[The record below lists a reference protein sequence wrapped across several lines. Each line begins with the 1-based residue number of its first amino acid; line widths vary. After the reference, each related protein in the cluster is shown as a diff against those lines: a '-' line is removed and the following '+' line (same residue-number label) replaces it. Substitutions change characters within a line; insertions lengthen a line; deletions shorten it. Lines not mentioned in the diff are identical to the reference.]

1 MNRQKSFE
9 NERPTLYLVATPI
22 GNLDEMTYRSINT
35 LKNVKYIAAED
46 TRNTVKLLNHFEI
59 STKLISHHEHNIK
72 QSIPKLIQ
80 LLEEGNDIALVSD
93 AGYPAISDP
102 GYELV
107 KEAIEHEINVV
118 PISGCNA
125 CLDALVVSGI
135 APQPFMFYGFLDHLD
150 KKKKKELIDLKKYK
164 ETIVFYESPHRIK
177 KTLNLMLDILGD
189 RNIALCREITKKHE
203 EIIRGHISEI
213 ISIVEELKGEMVIV
227 VEGSQEVEEEITFET
242 TIKEDVDMYIEKGMS
257 TKDAIKEVIA
267 KQDGEVISSVKT
279 RELRTRHGDIVNISN
294 YETDIELKGAKRTE
308 KYHIPAGS
316 TVFFTNGMKVKK
328 GFKLAQFEPAAQ
340 GSGSRLTEK
349 ATKDITSDLSG
360 EVLYED
366 FVADEKKD
374 RQGNISRTTNKQGI
388 IWVLGGDVYNLPG
401 G

>member
-1 MNRQKSFE
+1 MKQKKEESKKRKLIKQILFSVLAIILIIILILLFKNVYNKLKSKKYFE
-9 NERPTLYLVATPI
+9 NDITSFSEKNKNTIFSINKIMFFSSCDSKNKTTSQTNFTIENLYAYTDIAIFIDNNILENKNEQINSESNSIENNETNMEEQKETLTA
-22 GNLDEMTYRSINT
+22 ENT

-213 ISIVEELKGEMVIV
+213 ISILEELKGEMVIV

-257 TKDAIKEVIA
+257 TKDAIKEVA
-267 KQDGEVISSVKT
+267 KQRNLNKNSVYQ
-279 RELRTRHGDIVNISN
+279 E
-294 YETDIELKGAKRTE
+294 
-308 KYHIPAGS
+308 YHS
-316 TVFFTNGMKVKK
+316 K
-328 GFKLAQFEPAAQ
+328 
-340 GSGSRLTEK
+340 
-349 ATKDITSDLSG
+349 
-360 EVLYED
+360 
-366 FVADEKKD
+366 
-374 RQGNISRTTNKQGI
+374 
-388 IWVLGGDVYNLPG
+388 
-401 G
+401 